1 MAVGLIIATVGQLF
15 CALACLTS
23 ASRMCFAF
31 SRDRAVPGHR
41 LWTKLNPVTI
51 NTAIT
56 KVVSGRGGLTV
67 VSYNEHVHLGADLLT
82 YR

>member
-1 MAVGLIIATVGQLF
+1 MPA
-15 CALACLTS
+15 
-23 ASRMCFAF
+23 
-31 SRDRAVPGHR
+31 
-41 LWTKLNPVTI
+41 KLNPVTI